1 MDFRDVQNGCQ
12 GDIDSATMQ
21 RGSPTLHIKTTTGE
35 YLMIDVPTVLHLASN
50 LDIVHFAKSSA
61 NVPIHLPIKQGRYKT
76 VTDTKDGDARTV
88 FISSGNN
95 EIFDSAYTAAKSVQ
109 PQRIKKRKN
118 IQEIDAGDPLPNSST
133 GAKTDADEEDIV
145 DCLITGELTRE
156 QKDEVGR
163 ANAIEL

>member
-1 MDFRDVQNGCQ
+1 MDFRDVETGCQ

-21 RGSPTLHIKTTTGE
+21 RGSPTLHIKTTSGE
-35 YLMIDVPTVLHLASN
+35 HLMIDVPTILHLASN
-50 LDIVHFAKSSA
+50 LDVVHFAKSSA
-61 NVPIHLPIKQGRYKT
+61 NVPIHLPIKQGRYKM
-76 VTDTKDGDARTV
+76 VTDTKDEDAHTV
-88 FISSGNN
+88 FIASGNN

-109 PQRIKKRKN
+109 PKMIKKRKN
-118 IQEIDAGDPLPNSST
+118 IQEIDDGDPLPESE
-133 GAKTDADEEDIV
+133 KTNADEEDIV

>member
-1 MDFRDVQNGCQ
+1 MDFRDVQTGCQ
-12 GDIDSATMQ
+12 GDIDFATMQ
-21 RGSPTLHIKTTTGE
+21 RGSPTLHIKTTSGE
-35 YLMIDVPTVLHLASN
+35 YLMIDVPTILHVASN
-50 LDIVHFAKSSA
+50 LDVVHFAKSSA

-76 VTDTKDGDARTV
+76 VTDTKDGDARTM
-88 FISSGNN
+88 FIVSGNN

-118 IQEIDAGDPLPNSST
+118 IQEIDDDDPLPNST
-133 GAKTDADEEDIV
+133 GAKTDAEEDIV

-163 ANAIEL
+163 ANAVEL